1 MKIGKLPE
9 QVLVRSVLKGI
20 GHRREEVLIG
30 PGVGQDCA
38 VLELGPDEVFVMSAD
53 PITGTVKDMGS
64 HSIHITA
71 NDLAAAGAEPVGVM
85 LTVLLP
91 EATEEQEL
99 RRMMQDAENTC
110 RTLNIEV
117 LGGHTEI
124 TNVVSQPLISV
135 AGVGKVKRGQAIL
148 TNGLKA
154 GQDLVVTK
162 WIALEG
168 TAIIAKEKGEE
179 LKDTLPEELVDTAK
193 AFDQYLS
200 VIPESRIAMEHGV
213 SAMHDITEGGIFGA
227 LWEMAEGAGVG
238 LDIDLK
244 TIPIR
249 QESVEICE
257 QYGLNPYQLMSSG
270 SMLIGTDRGA
280 ALVRKLEENGIAA
293 ALIGQ
298 AVPGR
303 DRILRNGG
311 DIRYLDRPQSDELYR
326 LGKGGAVS

>member
-1 MKIGKLPE
+1 MKVGKLPE
-9 QVLVRSVLKGI
+9 QVLVRSVLKEI
-20 GHRREEVLIG
+20 GHRRGEVLMG

-38 VLELGPDEVFVMSAD
+38 VLELAPDEVLVMSAD
-53 PITGTVKDMGS
+53 PITGTVKDIGS

-71 NDLAAAGAEPVGVM
+71 NDLAASGAEPVGVM

-91 EATEEQEL
+91 ETTEEQEL
-99 RRMMQDAENTC
+99 RRMMQDVENIC
-110 RTLNIEV
+110 KALDIEV

-124 TNVVSQPLISV
+124 TNVVRQPLISV
-135 AGVGKVKRGQAIL
+135 AGVGKVKKGQAIL
-148 TNGLKA
+148 TNGLRA

-168 TAIIAKEKGEE
+168 TSIIAKEREAE
-179 LKDTLPEELVDTAK
+179 LKQTLPEEFVDTAK

-200 VIPESRIAMEHGV
+200 VIPESRIAASHGA

-227 LWEMAEGAGVG
+227 LWEMAEGADVG

-244 TIPIR
+244 QIPIR

-257 QYGLNPYQLMSSG
+257 RYGLNPYQLMSSG
-270 SMLIGTDRGA
+270 SMLIGTEHGA
-280 ALVRKLEENGIAA
+280 ALVRKLKESKIPAT
-293 ALIGQ
+293 LIGQ
-298 AVPGR
+298 AVQGR
-303 DRILRNGG
+303 DRILRNGE

-326 LGKGGAVS
+326 L